1 MSLKNPKLIY
11 FYFLANNI
19 SNRNLG
25 QPFVL
30 PVLPYLEVSNDV
42 YEK

>member
-1 MSLKNPKLIY
+1 MSLKNPKLFF
-11 FYFLANNI
+11 FYFLVNKI

-30 PVLPYLEVSNDV
+30 PELPYLEVSNDV